1 MSAGAPSDAV
11 VDGVRDLD
19 VLVLGATGFTGRLV
33 AEHLVERARTTGAR
47 WAVAGRSPDRLA
59 ALLAELGAPDVPS
72 VVVDLEDDQALE
84 RAARRTRV
92 LLDLAGPY
100 SSTADAVIGACV
112 RGGASYVDLSGE
124 IPAVARSVRA
134 WHEPARRAGVRVV
147 QVCGYEALPA
157 DLAVLLACQ
166 RAEAVGPAHGQAGD
180 GPAGDGPGGDG
191 PGGGGPGGDGPG
203 AGGSVVAVC
212 VTATTRPPRQ
222 RLGLSDTVS
231 GGTLQSI
238 AGVLADGDARAA
250 GDPASLVTDERG
262 ARRVRRTSPL
272 SLRPRVVR
280 GRVLGPMVPAA
291 FIDPPVLHRTAALL
305 AAERGVP
312 HAPAALAEGMD
323 MGPASPPWGGLGL
336 LAAATSAATQ
346 AAVLGLTRLP
356 APVRTRLAAALARVL
371 PGSGTGPR
379 GEVLDGW
386 TWSVRA
392 DALTSSGARGSAVL
406 DGEGHPGYRATARM
420 IAEVGLLL
428 ARTAEDPPRTGH
440 LTPAL
445 AVGLDGLP
453 SLAAAG
459 LVLREG

>member
-1 MSAGAPSDAV
+1 MSDGASPRDGAS
-11 VDGVRDLD
+11 DGVRDLD

-33 AEHLVERARTTGAR
+33 AQQLAERAALTGVR
-47 WAVAGRSPDRLA
+47 WAVAGRSPDKLA
-59 ALLAELGAPDVPS
+59 MLLTQLGVPHVPS
-72 VVVDLEDDQALE
+72 VVVDLQDGAALE

-100 SSTADAVIGACV
+100 STTADAVIEACV

-147 QVCGYEALPA
+147 QVSGYEALPA
-157 DLAVLLACQ
+157 DLAVLVACS
-166 RAEAVGPAHGQAGD
+166 RAARTDASAASDGTAG
-180 GPAGDGPGGDG
+180 AL
-191 PGGGGPGGDGPG
+191 GDGPG
-203 AGGSVVAVC
+203 AGGPVVAVS
-212 VTATTRPPRQ
+212 VTTTARPPR
-222 RLGLSDTVS
+222 RRMGLSDAVS

-238 AGVLADGDARAA
+238 AEVLADDDARAA
-250 GDPASLVTDERG
+250 GDPAALVPDERA

-280 GRVLGPMVPAA
+280 GRVLGPLVPAG

-312 HAPAALAEGMD
+312 HSPAALAEGMD
-323 MGPASPPWGGLGL
+323 IGPARLPVGALAL
-336 LAAATSAATQ
+336 LAATASAALQ
-346 AAVLGLTRLP
+346 RAVLGLTRLP
-356 APVRTRLAAALARVL
+356 SPVRARVASALARVL

-392 DALTSSGARGSAVL
+392 DALTRSGARASAVL
-406 DGEGHPGYRATARM
+406 DGVGHPGYRATARM
-420 IAEVGLLL
+420 VAEVGLLL
-428 ARTAEDPPRTGH
+428 AASADDPPRTGH

-445 AVGLDGLP
+445 AVGLEGLP
-453 SLAAAG
+453 ALAAAG
-459 LVLREG
+459 LVLRED